1 MLYRRIVFAFSA
13 LVVMTAFSAMGAH
26 AANLFVSSTGNDN
39 NPCSAAAP
47 CASIGQAVSIAPPG
61 SRITVLPGTYREMVT
76 ITSPV
81 SLIGRNATIDAMG
94 EDNGIFVDSSMA
106 VTPPGPASRA
116 SRSRTPHS
124 RASWS
129 KTRRPSP
136 LWGTQ

>member
-13 LVVMTAFSAMGAH
+13 LVVMTAFSATGAH

-47 CASIGQAVSIAPPG
+47 CASIGRAVSIAPPG
-61 SRITVLPGTYREMVT
+61 SRITVLPGTDREMVT

-81 SLIGRNATIDAMG
+81 SLIGRNATIDATG
-94 EDNGIFVDSSMA
+94 EDNGIFVDSSMAVSMA

-129 KTRRPSP
+129 RTRPTS
-136 LWGTQ
+136 QS